1 MWDMFVYC
9 ISLRCS
15 SCLKSLH
22 IVYFI
27 IDIYTYWWQRNHA
40 MQVDHWPGMPYFKFM
55 LFTCHEIYVKIECTL
70 ISWKCVAEKHKWVMQ
85 WFCSPPT
92 PHPPLPT
99 RTPHSPPAPPTP
111 HPHPPLPTRT
121 PHSPPAPP
129 TPHPHPPLP
138 TRTPHSPPA
147 PMPVIITTFTVS
159 RYLSPVSRSY
169 RMVPE
174 SVQCTF
180 VVYLLML
187 THTQCMG
194 LYLLFHSLL
203 YFAFIII
210 FISMIIMVIVHIH
223 VLGWLYEFKIRWK

>member
-22 IVYFI
+22 IVYLI

-85 WFCSPPT
+85 WFCSPPA

-99 RTPHSPPAPPTP
+99 RTPHSPPV
-111 HPHPPLPTRT
+111 
-121 PHSPPAPP
+121 
-129 TPHPHPPLP
+129 
-138 TRTPHSPPA
+138 